1 MDPKRFVREVLRA
14 YLQLGDTPSRARPA
28 DRALAAR
35 LHREGIPLESIHAA
49 LVLGAAR
56 RRFRPPPPL
65 PPIRS
70 LHYFLPVLEEIRR
83 AGIDP
88 DYVAYLEYRLTEA
101 QRCDQLETN

>member
-1 MDPKRFVREVLRA
+1 MDPKRFVREVIRA
-14 YLQLGDTPSRARPA
+14 YLQLGDTPSRARRA

-35 LHREGIPLESIHAA
+35 LHREGIPLETIHAA
-49 LVLGAAR
+49 LVLGTAR

-70 LHYFLPVLEEIRR
+70 LHYFLPVLDEIRR

-88 DYVAYLEYRLTEA
+88 DYLAYLQRRLTET
-101 QRCDQLETN
+101 QSCDQLETS